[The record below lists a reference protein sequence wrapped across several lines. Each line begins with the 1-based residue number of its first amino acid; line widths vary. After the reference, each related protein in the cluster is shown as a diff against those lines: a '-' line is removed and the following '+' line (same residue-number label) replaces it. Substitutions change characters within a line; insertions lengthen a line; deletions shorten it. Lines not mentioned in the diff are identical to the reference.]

1 MSDGPLQKPA
11 HLAAEVDGSWLASRP
26 AGVIALALGVVSFLV
41 VAIVH
46 GAGTTVPPAHLSLP
60 GVLAVAIAAGAS
72 LIRREPGAY
81 PLWLL
86 GLAAALVAVVLGWFL
101 MIAIVIGAAAVLI
114 VILHAVM

>member
-1 MSDGPLQKPA
+1 MTLEKPTHLGVADGP
-11 HLAAEVDGSWLASRP
+11 WLSRRI
-26 AGVIALALGVVSFLV
+26 AGAVALALGILSFLV

-46 GAGTTVPPAHLSLP
+46 GAGETLPPAQVSLP
-60 GVLAVAIAAGAS
+60 GVALTALAAGAS
-72 LIRREPGAY
+72 LWRREPGAY

-101 MIAIVIGAAAVLI
+101 MIAVVIGAAAVLI

>member
-1 MSDGPLQKPA
+1 VTLEKPTHLGVADGPWLGKRM
-11 HLAAEVDGSWLASRP
+11 AAVA
-26 AGVIALALGVVSFLV
+26 ALALGILSFFV

-46 GAGTTVPPAHLSLP
+46 GAGESLPPAHVSVP
-60 GVLAVAIAAGAS
+60 GLALTALAAGAS
-72 LIRREPGAY
+72 LWRREPGAY

-101 MIAIVIGAAAVLI
+101 MIAVVVGAAAVLI